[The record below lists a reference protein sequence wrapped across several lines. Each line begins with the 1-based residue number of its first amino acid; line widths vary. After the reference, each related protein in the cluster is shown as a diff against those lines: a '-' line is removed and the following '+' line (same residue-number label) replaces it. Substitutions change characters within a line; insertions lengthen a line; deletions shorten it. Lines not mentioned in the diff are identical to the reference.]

1 MDEKDI
7 RPSQEQADKAPVT
20 YASPV
25 KRLWAWVGVVYM
37 VILVLFSTYSMARGH
52 ALTGTAGLLLSPAL
66 VGLGGTALLRYRQG
80 MGRGGLWACILVT
93 GGAFGLAVWNLVQG
107 VPNLLSQ
114 L

>member
-1 MDEKDI
+1 MDEEKQT
-7 RPSQEQADKAPVT
+7 PQEPQKE
-20 YASPV
+20 PV
-25 KRLWAWVGVVYM
+25 KYATPMQRLWAWVGVVYM

-80 MGRGGLWACILVT
+80 MGRGGLLACILVA

-107 VPNLLSQ
+107 VPILLSQ

>member
-1 MDEKDI
+1 MENKI
-7 RPSQEQADKAPVT
+7 PQEQPDQPPVT

-25 KRLWAWVGVVYM
+25 KRLWAWGGVVYM

-80 MGRGGLWACILVT
+80 MGRLWACILVT

-107 VPNLLSQ
+107 VPILLSQ

>member
-25 KRLWAWVGVVYM
+25 
-37 VILVLFSTYSMARGH
+37 STYSMARGH

-80 MGRGGLWACILVT
+80 MGRGGLAACILVA
-93 GGAFGLAVWNLVQG
+93 GGAFALAVWNLIQG
-107 VPNLLSQ
+107 VPVLLSQ

>member
-1 MDEKDI
+1 MNEKEVI
-7 RPSQEQADKAPVT
+7 PTPEQPDQAPVT

-52 ALTGTAGLLLSPAL
+52 ALNGTAGLLLSPAL
-66 VGLGGTALLRYRQG
+66 MGLGGTALLRYRQG

-93 GGAFGLAVWNLVQG
+93 GGAFGLAVWNLVWG
-107 VPNLLSQ
+107 VPILLSQ